1 MFVAGV
7 LLAAGASTVLA
18 STAAAPTAQ
27 QGCPAAPGGAVGP
40 TGKTIINPPELSNP
54 SGSGY
59 SHGVRQGNMVFLAGE
74 TGAAPGLTEPLNLE
88 TQTRR
93 TFAKMQTI
101 LEAAG
106 GSLDDLVTMT
116 VFITDIRYAS
126 EFTRLR
132 AEILGRDF
140 PGSALIGVSRLVT
153 PDALLEIQGVAVLRC
168 S

>member
-1 MFVAGV
+1 MLLAGG
-7 LLAAGASTVLA
+7 LLAAFGGTVLA
-18 STAAAPTAQ
+18 RAPAEPVAQ
-27 QGCPAAPGGAVGP
+27 QACPAAPGGVVGP
-40 TGKTIINPPELSNP
+40 TGKTIINPPGLSDP

-59 SHGVRQGNMVFLAGE
+59 SHGVRVGNMVYLAGE

-93 TFAKMQTI
+93 AFAKMQTI

-116 VFITDIRYAS
+116 VFITDIRNAQ
-126 EFTRLR
+126 EFTQLR